1 MRGFDEREAN
11 GDEGL
16 LLINELR
23 TPNYDLTSLLN
34 LPFRAGQVQL
44 LGFWDY
50 GVVRNRNKGDDTVLS
65 GIGAGGRY
73 RFGAM
78 FRCGS
83 IMAGSTLERIMTS
96 VLTHW
101 AMLAGDW
108 LLNFYLGRT
117 EGE

>member
-1 MRGFDEREAN
+1 MDWGGYASVRGFDEREAN

-73 RFGAM
+73 RFGANVSLR
-78 FRCGS
+78 FDYGWQHIGENNDKRVN
-83 IMAGSTLERIMTS
+83 A
-96 VLTHW
+96 
-101 AMLAGDW
+101 
-108 LLNFYLGRT
+108 LGHV
-117 EGE
+117 GLVIGY